1 MRALQTTRLT
11 HKAIQIPIR
20 VCNVVKSSS
29 GSTGLTN
36 ACPDCSA
43 DVGMKNVCKD
53 CNKEISYGDLKKKY
67 KVTTEEQHILTDEQL
82 DQLKNIDND
91 IKIEG
96 HISEDQFRSSLIVG
110 SYYLLPSTKLKK
122 KSEQKQVEDNK
133 KHYAKLREAIL
144 ESPEPI
150 AVTFS
155 IRQKEK
161 LGVLKVE
168 NNAIVLLTLAFN
180 EHVQEV
186 DEDLNIDLNASEKA
200 DSKKLVK
207 SIGKTDLTKITDT
220 YNEKLERIL
229 SGKSEPQD
237 RDSDKKD
244 DMWGSL

>member
-1 MRALQTTRLT
+1 LRALQTTKLT
-11 HKAIQIPIR
+11 HKALQIPIR

-29 GSTGLTN
+29 NSTGLSN
-36 ACPDCSA
+36 ACPDCKGNLSKPDICRA
-43 DVGMKNVCKD
+43 CD
-53 CNKEISYGDLKKKY
+53 KEIPYANIQKKY
-67 KVTTEEQHILTDEQL
+67 VVDKNDQRILTPEQL
-82 DQLKNIDND
+82 DELKNIDND

-96 HISEDQFRSSLIVG
+96 HVSSEQFRTSLIVG
-110 SYYLLPSTKLKK
+110 AYYLLPQTKLKK

-133 KHYAKLREAIL
+133 KHYAKLRQAIAD
-144 ESPEPI
+144 SAEPI
-150 AVTFS
+150 SVRFS

-161 LGVLKVE
+161 LGILKVE

-186 DEDLNIDLNASEKA
+186 DEDLNIDLSVKDKE
-200 DSKKLVK
+200 DSKKLLK

-237 RDSDKKD
+237 QDSDKKD